1 MAHSSTYGSTA
12 GRVIPVH
19 DLCDYF
25 RSSID
30 AAVAQQSVT
39 VDPHATHYV
48 VNMVTSFSRSEN
60 LYEDDGNS
68 YGIRPLALMLAD
80 AADAPSAEEKTRLLR
95 RIGDVALFVSGFF
108 SNHLANK
115 AVDID
120 YYVSMGEN
128 AYGVLSEE
136 VRGTFRGNAFAD
148 IWEELA
154 NKFRVLIDVLH
165 EVRDDGCAES
175 SMSVL
180 RQYEVWR
187 KTGSRRA
194 EELLRQQGI
203 VPIATPELHK
213 H

>member
-1 MAHSSTYGSTA
+1 M
-12 GRVIPVH
+12 VIPVH

-48 VNMVTSFSRSEN
+48 VSLMTSFSRSEN
-60 LYEDDGNS
+60 LYENDGEH

-80 AADAPSAEEKTRLLR
+80 AAEAPTADERNRLLQ

-108 SNHLANK
+108 SNYLANK

-120 YYVSMGEN
+120 YYAAMGEN

-148 IWEELA
+148 VWRELA
-154 NKFRVLIDVLH
+154 SKFRVLIDVLH
-165 EVRDDGCAES
+165 EVRDDGRLDS
-175 SMSVL
+175 SMTLL
-180 RQYEVWR
+180 RQYEIWM
-187 KTGSRRA
+187 KTGSRHA
-194 EELLRQQGI
+194 ERLLRQQGI
-203 VPIATPELHK
+203 VPITTADFRRH
-213 H
+213 

>member
-1 MAHSSTYGSTA
+1 M
-12 GRVIPVH
+12 VIPVH

-48 VNMVTSFSRSEN
+48 VSMMTSFSRSEN
-60 LYEDDGNS
+60 LYENDGEN

-80 AADAPSAEEKTRLLR
+80 AAEAPTAEERNRLLR

-108 SNHLANK
+108 ANHLPNK

-120 YYVSMGEN
+120 YYIGMGEN

-148 IWEELA
+148 VWRELA
-154 NKFRVLIDVLH
+154 SKFRILIDVLH
-165 EVRDDGCAES
+165 EVRDHGRMDS
-175 SMSVL
+175 SMSLL
-180 RQYEVWR
+180 RQYEVWL
-187 KTGSRRA
+187 KTGSQRA
-194 EELLRQQGI
+194 EQLLRQQGL
-203 VPIATPELHK
+203 VPITTSGIRRH
-213 H
+213 